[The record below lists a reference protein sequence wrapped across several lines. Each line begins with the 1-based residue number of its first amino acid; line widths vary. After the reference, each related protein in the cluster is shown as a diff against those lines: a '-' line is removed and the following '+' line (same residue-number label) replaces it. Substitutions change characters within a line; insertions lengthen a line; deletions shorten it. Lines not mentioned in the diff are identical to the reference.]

1 MKKAFLLTSTLIIT
15 LALMIGLSACG
26 EAKENESKENENK
39 SEEVAEEGET
49 ENSEGEEDLTPDD
62 SLIVATEAGF
72 PPFEYVDDNGEIV
85 GVDIDIAQAI
95 ADKLGKKLV
104 IKNMSFDGALVEV
117 ADGRVD
123 MVAAGVSVTDERKES
138 MDFSVPYFESYQV
151 MVVNAKSPA
160 FKESTLEN
168 IKGKII
174 TAQQGSVGDVWVTDE
189 TEAAEIRRFNEIA
202 VAASEVE
209 LGKADALILD
219 NVVAHE
225 LVANNEDKLMI
236 ADGEPISIEST
247 AIALPKGSD
256 ELKEVVNEVITELK
270 ENGQIEKFLI
280 KHKKAGE

>member
-95 ADKLGKKLV
+95 ADKLGKELV

-174 TAQQGSVGDVWVTDE
+174 TAQQGSVGDVWVTDK
-189 TEAAEIRRFNEIA
+189 TEAAEVRRFNEIA

-225 LVANNEDKLMI
+225 LVANNQDKLMI